1 MQVDDEVE
9 EMYEGKSLAGASL
22 GEIVLGHVLDGG

>member
-9 EMYEGKSLAGASL
+9 KMYEGKSLAGASL